1 MKFGM
6 GSVAF
11 TNSRGLTHAE
21 IAVLTEVL
29 EVAAIKLCKFDYICR
44 FSPAHPSS
52 VTRSTKSLT

>member
-29 EVAAIKLCKFDYICR
+29 EVAAIKLCKFD
-44 FSPAHPSS
+44 
-52 VTRSTKSLT
+52 